1 MRTAEDQKSEKGE
14 TDGMRGKQA
23 KKAETGTA
31 KPAEQ
36 DAGRM
41 RSGRRPH
48 AGLKLLILAVMMLT
62 AAGLLAGCGSD
73 SSGDQVKCLDIVKAC
88 SEAASEGT
96 LDEWYSYGEELY
108 DESFDNLYGVQFD
121 MIDDGA
127 LLQTASGGVADEV
140 SVLHLKKSSDVSI
153 AKQKLEDRI
162 AERRNE
168 FNGYKPEEVYK
179 LDNARVIVQ
188 GNYAALIISDDA
200 DNVEAALRSAISGDG
215 EETA

>member
-1 MRTAEDQKSEKGE
+1 
-14 TDGMRGKQA
+14 
-23 KKAETGTA
+23 
-31 KPAEQ
+31 
-36 DAGRM
+36 M

-215 EETA
+215 KETA

>member
-1 MRTAEDQKSEKGE
+1 
-14 TDGMRGKQA
+14 MRGKQA
-23 KKAETGTA
+23 KKAETRA
-31 KPAEQ
+31 VKPAEQ
-36 DAGRM
+36 GAGRM
-41 RSGRRPH
+41 RSGRRPQ
-48 AGLKLLILAVMMLT
+48 AGLKLLILTVMMLT
-62 AAGLLAGCGSD
+62 AAGLLAGCGSNG
-73 SSGDQVKCLDIVKAC
+73 SGDQVKCLDIVKAC

-140 SVLHLKKSSDVSI
+140 SVLHLKKSGDVSI

-188 GNYAALIISDDA
+188 GNYAALIIGDDA
-200 DNVEAALRSAISGDG
+200 DNVEAALRAAISGEG
-215 EETA
+215 EKTA